1 MTSTDDLL
9 RRVER
14 RALVLAAVAIGAAW
28 VVPGGGGRAA
38 AGMAGGALVSAVS
51 YWAIRRGTSS
61 LASAVLG
68 GARPRTRR
76 DVWSFIARYALLA
89 GIAYVMIARL
99 RLPPIA
105 LLCGASVLPVAAAAE
120 VLRRRP

>member
-1 MTSTDDLL
+1 VSNADDLL
-9 RRVER
+9 RRLER
-14 RALVLAAVAIGAAW
+14 RALVLAAAAVAIAW
-28 VVPGGGGRAA
+28 VVPGGGSRTA
-38 AGMAGGALVSAVS
+38 AGVAGGALVSGVS

-76 DVWSFIARYALLA
+76 GVGLFIARYALLA

-120 VLRRRP
+120 LLRRRP